1 VTFKATINEQSLKIA
16 AAAPEP
22 VNSCGEEFLY
32 WDQGVF
38 RLVISLSRWW
48 RHR

>member
-32 WDQGVF
+32 G
-38 RLVISLSRWW
+38 IKGCSALSFP
-48 RHR
+48 